1 MKGGYRLTIVRRDL
15 GGAVLFI
22 DLDKKE
28 IHISDLP
35 KMINMKEGE
44 DEKAHTSDIHEMTN
58 VNEEASGESLDT
70 EYGAR

>member
-1 MKGGYRLTIVRRDL
+1 LTIVRRDV

-22 DLDKKE
+22 DLEKKE

-35 KMINMKEGE
+35 KMIDMKEAE
-44 DEKAHTSDIHEMTN
+44 AEKVHTSDVHETTD
-58 VNEEASGESLDT
+58 VGEEVKGESLDT